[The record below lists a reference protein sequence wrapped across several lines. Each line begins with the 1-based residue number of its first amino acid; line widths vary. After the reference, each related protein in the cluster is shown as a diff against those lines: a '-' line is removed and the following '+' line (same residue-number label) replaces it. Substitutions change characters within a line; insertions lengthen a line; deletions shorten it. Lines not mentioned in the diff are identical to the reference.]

1 MLNRTEK
8 KHLINLIIVAAK
20 KDGTISVFEKR
31 NDTTM
36 NFTTLDA
43 AREYL
48 EKITKEKLCTK
59 E

>member
-20 KDGTISVFEKR
+20 KDGTFSVFEKR

-36 NFTTLDA
+36 NFTTLEA

-48 EKITKEKLCTK
+48 EEITKEK
-59 E
+59 